1 MLSPESESNDD
12 VEMGWTESEYE
23 EARPLRPLQ
32 EWAFV
37 KDFESE
43 TQTTLQLYK
52 IGESPGKG
60 WFSMGD
66 DNWRK
71 IQEHEGHVLVIYFPT
86 GKPTEKNKPPPQKK
100 NSSYQKHLSCDPKP
114 WLLLFLRDHT
124 TQL

>member
-71 IQEHEGHVLVIYFPT
+71 IQEHEDVHINVT
-86 GKPTEKNKPPPQKK
+86 GK
-100 NSSYQKHLSCDPKP
+100 
-114 WLLLFLRDHT
+114 FFF
-124 TQL
+124 QLQILWH